1 VSETGWIRQLLTNIL
16 TLNERFNRIDAQLT
30 DFGSSLKEL
39 TKEHY
44 DLSGR
49 VANIEGR
56 LGGSA
61 NR

>member
-1 VSETGWIRQLLTNIL
+1 MSETGWARQLLTNIL
-16 TLNERFNRIDAQLT
+16 TLNERFNRIDTQLT
-30 DFGSSLKEL
+30 NFGSSVREL

-44 DLSGR
+44 GLSER

-56 LGGSA
+56 LEGSA